1 MFLDSRDN
9 WKPPQL
15 AKLMERLSKL
25 AYIYYLLHDSEDSLF
40 QVICGIFADSTHTD
54 YGIDMLDLESGV
66 RLAARPYR
74 QTVSLNI
81 TVLVFQFRPKQ
92 FESAPAEKAA
102 EEDVIENVRE
112 LFNVFVVAGLTD
124 IH

>member
-1 MFLDSRDN
+1 
-9 WKPPQL
+9 
-15 AKLMERLSKL
+15 
-25 AYIYYLLHDSEDSLF
+25 
-40 QVICGIFADSTHTD
+40 
-54 YGIDMLDLESGV
+54 MLDLESGV

-81 TVLVFQFRPKQ
+81 TLVFQFRPKQ